1 MEIEWTETALDDMA
15 GLDKG
20 IARRVKQSVERF
32 AETGAGNVKRL
43 QGIDPPEFRL
53 RVGDYRVRFQQDDDT
68 MRILRVRNRREAYRR
83 RQLKEKGQTAPSQ
96 PLGNRLQQFVNCLQ
110 QFRRSTRACNRLQQI
125 ATTSGCEDRLR
136 TTQNPVV
143 EHKHGMRL

>member
-53 RVGDYRVRFQQDDDT
+53 RVGDYRVRFHQDNDT
-68 MRILRVRNRREAYRR
+68 MRILRVRNRREAYR
-83 RQLKEKGQTAPSQ
+83 
-96 PLGNRLQQFVNCLQ
+96 
-110 QFRRSTRACNRLQQI
+110 
-125 ATTSGCEDRLR
+125 
-136 TTQNPVV
+136 
-143 EHKHGMRL
+143 

>member
-53 RVGDYRVRFQQDDDT
+53 RDGDYRVRFHQDDDT
-68 MRILRVRNRREAYRR
+68 MRILRVRNRREAYR
-83 RQLKEKGQTAPSQ
+83 
-96 PLGNRLQQFVNCLQ
+96 
-110 QFRRSTRACNRLQQI
+110 
-125 ATTSGCEDRLR
+125 
-136 TTQNPVV
+136 
-143 EHKHGMRL
+143 